1 MRIRKIIYVLTAVCG
16 TAVTPSSS
24 FGQSDTPRKAQIAV
38 HISSSKKTVK
48 VGESIHVE
56 VLVSNNADAPIL
68 IANSVGTITGA
79 LARVQFELTDS
90 HGHISPPVM
99 TMIADDFEP
108 TKPSDDDAAT
118 KLLCSWTVLYPH
130 TSMLFDVP
138 IEGFMFKF
146 LSRPGRYTL
155 SATYASNGILY
166 GRNSLGLSNKLLTSL
181 PYTSWTGKVSTNE
194 IPVTLVSANKAK
206 E

>member
-1 MRIRKIIYVLTAVCG
+1 MNIPKAIFVLVAVCG
-16 TAVTPSSS
+16 MAIAPSSS
-24 FGQSDTPRKAQIAV
+24 FGQSDAPPRAQIAV
-38 HISSSKKTVK
+38 HISSSNKTVK
-48 VGESIHVE
+48 VGESIQVE
-56 VLVSNNADAPIL
+56 VRVSNNGEAPIL

-90 HGHISPPVM
+90 HGHVSPPVM
-99 TMIADDFEP
+99 TMIADNFES

-118 KLLCSWTVLYPH
+118 KLLRFWTVLYPH

-138 IEGFMFKF
+138 IEGYMFKF

-155 SATYASNGILY
+155 SATYTSNGILY
-166 GRNSLGLSNKLLTSL
+166 GGNGLGLSNELLASL
-181 PYTSWTGKVSTNE
+181 PYTTWTGKVSTNE
-194 IPVTLVSANKAK
+194 IPLTVVSANKTK

>member
-1 MRIRKIIYVLTAVCG
+1 MRIRRVIYVLAVVCG
-16 TAVTPSSS
+16 MAVAPSAS
-24 FGQSDTPRKAQIAV
+24 FGQSDIPLKAQIAV

-48 VGESIHVE
+48 VGDSIHVE
-56 VLVSNNADAPIL
+56 VIVSNNDDAPIL

-79 LARVQFELTDS
+79 PARVQFELTDS
-90 HGHISPPVM
+90 HGHISPVM
-99 TMIADDFEP
+99 TMTADNFEP
-108 TKPSDDDAAT
+108 TKPSDDDAAA
-118 KLLCSWTVLYPH
+118 KLLRLWTVLYPH

-166 GRNSLGLSNKLLTSL
+166 GSNGLGLSNKLLTSL

-194 IPVTLVSANKAK
+194 IPLIVVSAIKTR

>member
-1 MRIRKIIYVLTAVCG
+1 MRIRRVIYVLAVVCG
-16 TAVTPSSS
+16 MAVAPSAS
-24 FGQSDTPRKAQIAV
+24 FGQSDIPLKAQIAV

-48 VGESIHVE
+48 VGDSIHVE
-56 VLVSNNADAPIL
+56 VIVSNNDDAPIL

-79 LARVQFELTDS
+79 PARVQFELTDS
-90 HGHISPPVM
+90 HGHISPVM
-99 TMIADDFEP
+99 TMTADNFEP
-108 TKPSDDDAAT
+108 TKPSDDDAAA
-118 KLLCSWTVLYPH
+118 KLLRFWTVLYPH

-138 IEGFMFKF
+138 IEGYMFKF

-155 SATYASNGILY
+155 SATYTSNGILY
-166 GRNSLGLSNKLLTSL
+166 GGNGLGLSNELLASL

-194 IPVTLVSANKAK
+194 IPLTVVSANKTK